1 MGSPS
6 EVAMQTP
13 EQWQMEFDVLEN
25 AREAAQKRYNIAI
38 QKVMSAM
45 IPQGSGIIPPEA
57 AAELAEAIKARD
69 KTRSDV
75 DDFIAALQKTAFA

>member
-1 MGSPS
+1 
-6 EVAMQTP
+6 MQTP

-25 AREAAQKRYNIAI
+25 AREAAQKRYNQTI
-38 QKVMSAM
+38 QKVLGTMV
-45 IPQGSGIIPPEA
+45 PQGSGIIPPEA

-75 DDFIAALQKTAFA
+75 DDFIATLQKTAFA

>member
-1 MGSPS
+1 
-6 EVAMQTP
+6 MQTP

-25 AREAAQKRYNIAI
+25 AREAAQKRYNLAI
-38 QKVMSAM
+38 QKVLAAM
-45 IPQGSGIIPPEA
+45 VPQGGIIPPEA

-69 KTRSDV
+69 KTRREV

>member
-1 MGSPS
+1 
-6 EVAMQTP
+6 MQTP

-25 AREAAQKRYNIAI
+25 AREAAQKRYNVAI
-38 QKVMSAM
+38 QKVIGAM
-45 IPQGSGIIPPEA
+45 VPRGGIIAPEA

-69 KTRSDV
+69 KTRSEV

>member
-1 MGSPS
+1 
-6 EVAMQTP
+6 MQTP

-25 AREAAQKRYNIAI
+25 AREAAQKRYNSAI
-38 QKVMSAM
+38 QKVMTA
-45 IPQGSGIIPPEA
+45 IVPQGSGVIPPEA

-69 KTRSDV
+69 KTRSEV

>member
-1 MGSPS
+1 
-6 EVAMQTP
+6 MQTP

-25 AREAAQKRYNIAI
+25 AREAAQKRYNLAI
-38 QKVMSAM
+38 QKVIGAM
-45 IPQGSGIIPPEA
+45 VPQGSGIIPPEA

-69 KTRSDV
+69 KTRSEV

>member
-1 MGSPS
+1 
-6 EVAMQTP
+6 MQTP

-25 AREAAQKRYNIAI
+25 AREAAQKRYNQTI
-38 QKVMSAM
+38 QKVLGAM
-45 IPQGSGIIPPEA
+45 VPPGSGVIPPEA

-69 KTRSDV
+69 KTRSEV